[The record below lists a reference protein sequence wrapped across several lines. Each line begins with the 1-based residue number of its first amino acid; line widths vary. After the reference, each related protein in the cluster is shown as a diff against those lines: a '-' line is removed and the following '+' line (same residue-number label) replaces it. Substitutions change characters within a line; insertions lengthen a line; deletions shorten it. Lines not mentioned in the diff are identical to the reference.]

1 VRGLLLWLLAITV
14 LYQSSV
20 SASAAQKQEPSLL
33 QTVLAEVQAEEQTA
47 DDVFLP
53 PHLIQSVTEQDI
65 YESMFSLG
73 FLESPVLEAE
83 DCQKAFENVKDCVVR
98 IQMGNAYG
106 SGLVWQLTDDEI
118 VIATNAHV
126 LAYWDE
132 ADSFVYFL
140 QGYYADAAVIGTS
153 GQYDVGFLSVPRDQL
168 TYEELET
175 LHYVCADEGI
185 YDCLEPGA
193 QLFCVGAGS
202 EEGALEFHEGMIGD
216 TWKYIDSFGND
227 MLYGHGFAK
236 AGMSGGGTFDGYGHL
251 IGMICGGTQQ
261 NETASV
267 PLPSIIEAYKEIMG
281 DDISGEGI

>member
-126 LAYWDE
+126 LAYWDDT
-132 ADSFVYFL
+132 DSFVWFL
-140 QGYYADAAVIGTS
+140 QGYSADAAVLGTS
-153 GQYDVGFLSVPRDQL
+153 GQYDVGFLSVSRDQF

-175 LHYVCADEGI
+175 LHYVSADEAV
-185 YDCLEPGA
+185 YDGLQPGEP
-193 QLFCVGAGS
+193 LFCVGAGH
-202 EEGALEFHEGMIGD
+202 ETGDLEFHEGTVGD

-267 PLPSIIEAYKEIMG
+267 PLPSIIAAYKEIMG
-281 DDISGEGI
+281 DYISGEGI

>member
-118 VIATNAHV
+118 VIVTNAHV
-126 LAYWDE
+126 LAYWDDT
-132 ADSFVYFL
+132 DSFVWFL
-140 QGYYADAAVIGTS
+140 QGYSADAAVLGTS
-153 GQYDVGFLSVPRDQL
+153 GQYDVGFLGVSRDQF

-175 LHYVCADEGI
+175 LHYVSADEAV
-185 YDCLEPGA
+185 YDGLQLGEP
-193 QLFCVGAGS
+193 LFCVGAGH
-202 EEGALEFHEGMIGD
+202 ETGDLEFHEGTVGD